1 MAFLNFLEI
10 VYPIG
15 SIYISTVNTSPAMIV
30 GGTWQRVENAVLR
43 SGEEMGYVGEDE
55 HTLTVA
61 EIPAHSH
68 GIKTEVN
75 GTKKLIYSNVV
86 STAGYNWTNVFL
98 GDDKLTVRK
107 TIPHS
112 QDGTNWTGGNESHSI
127 VQRSFNCFI
136 WYRIT

>member
-68 GIKTEVN
+68 GIKTEVM
-75 GTKKLIYSNVV
+75 
-86 STAGYNWTNVFL
+86 
-98 GDDKLTVRK
+98 VRK
-107 TIPHS
+107 
-112 QDGTNWTGGNESHSI
+112 N
-127 VQRSFNCFI
+127 
-136 WYRIT
+136 